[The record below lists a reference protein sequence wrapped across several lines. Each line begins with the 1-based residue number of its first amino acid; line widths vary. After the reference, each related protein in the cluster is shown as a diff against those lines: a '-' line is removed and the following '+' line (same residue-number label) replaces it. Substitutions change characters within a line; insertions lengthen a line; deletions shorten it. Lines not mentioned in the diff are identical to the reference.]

1 MVVSVST
8 YLANDVLCALR
19 EKMMTQTL
27 LKIDIVSDVMC
38 PWCAIGYAALDRA
51 LEQLSDTVK
60 ADIHWQPFE
69 LNPDMP
75 AEGQHLGE
83 HLAQKYG
90 STPEQSKENRDRIT
104 QMGAELDFE
113 FNFRDDQRIVNTF
126 DAHQLLHWIGE
137 AIPERQTELKMALFH
152 AYFRDGLDVSK
163 RDVLMGIV
171 AELDLD
177 AEYANK
183 LLQDQTYAGDV
194 RALQQQ
200 WRQLGVQAV
209 PVFIINEKYM
219 LSGGQPVEAF
229 VQALQQI
236 AAQPA

>member
-1 MVVSVST
+1 
-8 YLANDVLCALR
+8 
-19 EKMMTQTL
+19 MTHTV

-38 PWCAIGYAALDRA
+38 PWCAIGYAALDKA
-51 LEQLSDTVK
+51 LQQLAGSII

-75 AEGQHLGE
+75 AEGQHLAE

-104 QMGAELDFE
+104 QMGAELGFE

-126 DAHQLLHWIGE
+126 NAHQLLHWLGE
-137 AIPERQTELKMALFH
+137 EQPTRQTELKMALFN
-152 AYFRDGLDVSK
+152 AYFRDGRDVS
-163 RDVLMGIV
+163 DSEVLIAIV
-171 AELDLD
+171 AELGLD
-177 AEYANK
+177 ADFAAQ
-183 LLQDQTYAGDV
+183 LLNNQTYAGDI
-194 RALQQQ
+194 RTLQQQ
-200 WRQLGVQAV
+200 WHQMGVQAV
-209 PVFIINEKYM
+209 PAFIINEKYL

-236 AAQPA
+236 ASETA